1 MFFKEAKRSFG
12 QEKCLLRVKTTMGSN
27 FKREKMRDLR
37 DGSAVKGD

>member
-12 QEKCLLRVKTTMGSN
+12 QEKCLLGVKTTTGSN
-27 FKREKMRDLR
+27 FKREKMRGLR